1 MALKLD
7 ISKACDRIEWSF
19 LEHIMQRLGFA
30 DEWITWIMQ
39 CIMTVSYS
47 FKLNGEPISFVQPK
61 RGIRQGD
68 LLSPFLFV
76 ICAEGLSALLD
87 EGESQ
92 GRIKGI
98 KDCCELKNVLHT
110 YELASG
116 HAVNLSKSC
125 VSFSANV
132 NEVDAQVLADCLGMN
147 RVNYHDRYLGLSMYT
162 GKSKKQTFAYIKDR
176 LWKKLN
182 GWRGSLLS
190 NAGKEI
196 LIKIVAQAVPLYT
209 MQTFLLP
216 KTLCDELNKMVA
228 QFWWGKEVGKR
239 RIHWVSWKKMCKPKS
254 EGGLGFKDL
263 YAFNLALLA
272 KQGWRIIQQLNSLV
286 AHLFKAR
293 YFPDMEFLIAPVKS
307 NSSFCWRSITT
318 ARVLIQRG
326 ARWRVGDGLQIEIWG
341 DSWLP
346 RDNYAKVL
354 SPVPVGVHHNLT
366 VTSLM
371 VETNRLRW
379 NMQVVSQM
387 FFPEEANLIFSIPLS
402 LFNPPDKLIWIKE
415 PQGNFT
421 TKSAYF
427 VARTCSE
434 ICGDIPGHSEIS
446 TEIKLLWKAL
456 WRAKV
461 LMDDCCVFYG
471 NEPEMIEHIMLRC
484 SHAKA
489 IWSSS
494 PLGSQSMQHGDMGLK
509 GWLARVASN
518 ISRESFDLV
527 LVMLWNIWKLPKP
540 KSLDVQKW
548 RKPDEGWLKS
558 ALKVEGISLPLL
570 AETIA
575 AREAALFV
583 QQWKLQKVILEGD
596 ALLVIAAIQNDL
608 DVNHGPLG
616 HVLSDIHLLLQP
628 FQQWKAHFVRRDANT
643 VAHWLARRGLTLEQ
657 SVSWF
662 EEPPDVIVDLLL
674 EYNLNS

>member
-456 WRAKV
+456 WRAK
-461 LMDDCCVFYG
+461 
-471 NEPEMIEHIMLRC
+471 
-484 SHAKA
+484 
-489 IWSSS
+489 
-494 PLGSQSMQHGDMGLK
+494 
-509 GWLARVASN
+509 
-518 ISRESFDLV
+518 
-527 LVMLWNIWKLPKP
+527 PKP